1 MSLQNP
7 HLFVTLNRILQTYD
21 NKTLCWVLFYNQ
33 YYLNFEVF
41 YKNRDIKE
49 ENLGQSMGDWGS
61 WTREE
66 KTPVWWHALLRNRKH
81 NISIVVSVTMKQL
94 YRDYLRW

>member
-7 HLFVTLNRILQTYD
+7 HLFVTLNRILQTNG

-33 YYLNFEVF
+33 YYLNFEV
-41 YKNRDIKE
+41 
-49 ENLGQSMGDWGS
+49 GMGDWGS

>member
-7 HLFVTLNRILQTYD
+7 HLFVTLNRVLQTNG

-49 ENLGQSMGDWGS
+49 ENLGQCMGDWGS

-66 KTPVWWHALLRNRKH
+66 KTPVWWHALLRKRKH